1 MEKGLEV
8 SDRNNKIGEAQR
20 QEQILTLQRMRELEK
35 EINVIQQEKKQTI
48 KDIIRINNVE
58 LTPKLK
64 LNEAYIVE
72 LENEQ
77 KELSYELYSEHGLI
91 GRSNEEGLIILD
103 SDYITQMDEKFGQY
117 GAEYLIPTENK
128 SLDPNLLQEQSTQ
141 LYRYSSLEQEQ
152 QGIEAI
158 TQGKRKEENPDKTV
172 SQMEDDLGCDIS
184 SCVRIE
190 DEDFSQEV
198 LGHQTGHQEKYIAY
212 SRSRNT
218 FLLIGQ
224 SSSNKFE
231 EIKDICGA
239 EGGGQAAEK
248 TYLEYDEQGNPV
260 EIESPSFVMER
271 RDGIQGALA
280 LDMRYGEICVS
291 NLTPTEHQS
300 GKYVSEEMNI
310 GHSIR
315 PTPDEIELKKRT
327 QKEREKALAM
337 KEEEVK
343 KREQE
348 LEEGNTSK
356 NDLSIAK
363 KELSDMKSKAQD
375 DDDDYD
381 WSTGRPI
388 PRH

>member
-1 MEKGLEV
+1 MEKGLEI
-8 SDRNNKIGEAQR
+8 SEKNSKIERAQE

-35 EINVIQQEKKQTI
+35 EIDARQEQSQSI

-58 LTPKLK
+58 LSPMLK
-64 LNEAYIVE
+64 LNEAYLVE
-72 LENEQ
+72 LEGKN

-91 GRSNEEGLIILD
+91 GRSDDKGLIILD
-103 SDYITQMDEKFGQY
+103 PEYIAQMDEKFEKY

-141 LYRYSSLEQEQ
+141 LYRYSSLEQAEQ
-152 QGIEAI
+152 EAKGMNLEN
-158 TQGKRKEENPDKTV
+158 QENPDMTV
-172 SQMEDDLGCDIS
+172 AQMEEDLGCDIS

-198 LGHQTGHQEKYIAY
+198 LGYQTDHQEKYIAY
-212 SRSRNT
+212 SKSRNT

-224 SSSNKFE
+224 NSSNKFE
-231 EIKDICGA
+231 EIEDICGA
-239 EGGGQAAEK
+239 EGGRQAAEK
-248 TYLEYDEQGNPV
+248 TYLEYDENGNPV

-271 RDGIQGALA
+271 RDGMQGALA
-280 LDMRYGEICVS
+280 LDMHYGEICVS
-291 NLTPTEHQS
+291 NLTPTEQQS
-300 GKYVSEEMNI
+300 GKYMSEEMNI

-315 PTPDEIELKKRT
+315 PTPDEIELAKRT
-327 QKEREKALAM
+327 QKEREKALKV
-337 KEEEVK
+337 KEEEIRK
-343 KREQE
+343 TEQE
-348 LEEGNTSK
+348 LEQGTASK
-356 NDLSIAK
+356 SDLDKAK